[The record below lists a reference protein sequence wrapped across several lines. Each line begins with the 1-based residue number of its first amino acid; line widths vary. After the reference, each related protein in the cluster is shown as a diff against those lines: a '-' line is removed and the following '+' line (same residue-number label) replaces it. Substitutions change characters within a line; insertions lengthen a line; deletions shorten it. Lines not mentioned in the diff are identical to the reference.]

1 MQAKRDI
8 SNSNQWSGLWHLWF
22 QNSMDVWYLFQGLHV
37 AKRTIS
43 ILATPPKID
52 LVTDQPVCPLCFT
65 HEWTRLCLVRFSTD
79 SASSMSKGRWHQD
92 LDSLAVRDDLNLLM
106 VEPDTEPGV
115 VPGEDLEKVF
125 PWKPLEVVRIYSNV
139 LKPIAPTLIK

>member
-1 MQAKRDI
+1 M
-8 SNSNQWSGLWHLWF
+8 
-22 QNSMDVWYLFQGLHV
+22 

-65 HEWTRLCLVRFSTD
+65 REWTRLCLVRFSTD

-125 PWKPLEVVRIYSNV
+125 P
-139 LKPIAPTLIK
+139 